1 MTPAL
6 QLVVDGGAV
15 VEKALAFPDQARAL
29 RIADAATYQ
38 AACDFLKGIKA
49 LRTEIAETFE
59 PHIKRAHEAHKAL
72 LKEKADAEAP
82 LAEAERIAKS
92 ALVVY
97 DQEQE
102 RIRRE
107 EERRLQAEMRR
118 QEEERRL
125 AEAVA
130 LEDAGESAEAEALIE
145 EPVFV
150 PTVAVAP
157 STPKVAG
164 ISYRETW
171 SAKVTDLAKLVKW
184 VAANPQFAGLLSANM
199 PALNGQAR
207 SLKAQM
213 QIPGVE
219 AVCTRDVAAGRR

>member
-1 MTPAL
+1 MAPLT
-6 QLVVDGGAV
+6 LVVESGAV

-29 RIADAATYQ
+29 RITDTRTYE
-38 AACDFLKGIKA
+38 AACEFLKGLKA

-82 LAEAERIAKS
+82 LAEAERIAKA

-97 DQEQE
+97 DQAQE
-102 RIRRE
+102 RLRRE
-107 EERRLQAEMRR
+107 EQQRLQAELRR
-118 QEEERRL
+118 AEEDRRL
-125 AEAVA
+125 ADAIAAEEAG
-130 LEDAGESAEAEALIE
+130 DRDEAEAMIH

-157 STPKVAG
+157 STPKVSG

-171 SAKVTDLAKLVKW
+171 SANVTDLSKLVKF
-184 VAANPQFAGLLSANM
+184 VASNPQFAGLLSANL
-199 PALNGQAR
+199 PALNAQAR

-219 AVCTRDVAAGRR
+219 AICTRDVAAGRR

>member
-1 MTPAL
+1 MAPL
-6 QLVVDGGAV
+6 SLVVESGAV
-15 VEKALAFPDQARAL
+15 VERALAFPDQARAL
-29 RIADAATYQ
+29 RIADARTYEG
-38 AACDFLKGIKA
+38 ACEFLKVVKA

-59 PHIKRAHEAHKAL
+59 PHIKRAHESHKAL
-72 LKEKADAEAP
+72 LKEKQDAEAP

-92 ALVVY
+92 ALVTY
-97 DQEQE
+97 DQQQE
-102 RIRRE
+102 HVRRE
-107 EERRLQAEMRR
+107 EQRRLQAELRR
-118 QEEERRL
+118 QEEDRRL
-125 AEAVA
+125 SEAVA
-130 LEDAGESAEAEALIE
+130 AEEAGDTQAADELIE

-157 STPKVAG
+157 STPKVSG

-171 SAKVTDLAKLVKW
+171 SANVVSLPQLVKF
-184 VAANPQFAGLLSANM
+184 VAANPQFAGLLSANL
-199 PALNGQAR
+199 PALNAQAR